1 MYSWRGTREQPP
13 YCLIRGHLRG
23 YPGSKSSE
31 ASPREGPGC
40 STNPNLRLKPAL
52 KARAGPCWMGSPSRC
67 TRRSSGKRS
76 ALYQILLAFWART
89 SPGCFRLLILLLQ
102 VIPSLLAA
110 LLSRCCQL
118 LWFTVGQLCQRSPG
132 GEDLCGGTVL

>member
-1 MYSWRGTREQPP
+1 
-13 YCLIRGHLRG
+13 
-23 YPGSKSSE
+23 
-31 ASPREGPGC
+31 
-40 STNPNLRLKPAL
+40 
-52 KARAGPCWMGSPSRC
+52 MGSPSRR
-67 TRRSSGKRS
+67 TWRSSGKRS